1 MSKNEFIEAFCK
13 DHLKYDNEEDIKL
26 FMENK
31 SNELILSRTPD
42 ILNKRIVVE
51 VTDAHG
57 CASQYK
63 IGDCFFFDGS
73 GNLIGKKSPE
83 KLCIFAL
90 APMGALIKS
99 LQELVIAGVS
109 PAKLAFSKTGCS
121 DVGVKCGGWG
131 KIVMEARVED
141 RQVRE

>member
-1 MSKNEFIEAFCK
+1 MSVNEFMVDFCK
-13 DHLKYDNEEDIKL
+13 GHLKYDNEEDIKL

-31 SNELILSRTPD
+31 SNELIISKVPD
-42 ILNKRIVVE
+42 IINKKIIIE
-51 VTDAHG
+51 ITEAHG

-63 IGDCFFFDGS
+63 TGDCFYFDMS
-73 GNLIGKKSPE
+73 GNLIEKKSPE
-83 KLCIFAL
+83 NLCIFAL
-90 APMGALIKS
+90 TPMGAMVKS

-131 KIVMEARVED
+131 RIVMDARVE
-141 RQVRE
+141 EE